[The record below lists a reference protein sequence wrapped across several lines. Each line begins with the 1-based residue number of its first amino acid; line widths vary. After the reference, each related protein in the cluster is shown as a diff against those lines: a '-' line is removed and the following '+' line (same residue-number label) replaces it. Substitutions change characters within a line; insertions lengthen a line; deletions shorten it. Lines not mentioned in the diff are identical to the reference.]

1 MTWIIVSL
9 VCNGMHCWWAPMKEK
24 SFDSFRECE
33 ARAELI
39 GKNTVMYLQ
48 LDCVAPSYGG
58 PVLP

>member
-33 ARAELI
+33 ARAELRQSP
-39 GKNTVMYLQ
+39 KQPLQ
-48 LDCVAPSYGG
+48 I
-58 PVLP
+58 